1 MKAFGVPN
9 KEENELVERLQKLNN
24 IGEEEHEIV

>member
-9 KEENELVERLQKLNN
+9 KEGNELVERLQKLNN
-24 IGEEEHEIV
+24 IGEE

>member
-9 KEENELVERLQKLNN
+9 KEGNELVERLQKLNN
-24 IGEEEHEIV
+24 IREEEHEIV